1 MSLSSYISTKRM
13 NKKTRQISGFACA
26 AALAMCAAA
35 CNGTQNVSDA
45 GIPEWLESDSAEA
58 IHQRLLRDFPKTF
71 EDGAQEIIEKYEG
84 TTIDSVRAY
93 VDRKYIETMEI
104 DGQERM
110 FRKSVRNLGL
120 LNPAFNG
127 GWKHRGYNASPD
139 RISYA
144 DSIIRHSRGQLPDG
158 GAHKVKIRFS
168 IYVPYHEIL
177 RGDTL
182 RAWLPFPIESERQ
195 GEVKLLSTYPSE
207 YIVSTPQQSVHRT
220 VYLQQP
226 VEEGDTAHF
235 EYIAEFTT
243 AGSYFSPETIKRN
256 LKAYDKNS
264 EMFRKYTAF
273 DGPHYVRLDSLASA
287 IVGGETNPYAQS
299 ELVYDYIITHFP
311 WAGAREYSTIP
322 SLPLY
327 VVNEGHGDCGQV
339 ALLYISLMRTLGV
352 PARWES
358 GWMLHPG
365 EKNYHDWAE
374 VYYEGVGWVPVDVSF
389 GRYTT
394 SEDPEVIKFYSTG
407 IDSYRMA
414 TNTGVGGAFFPA
426 KRFIRSE
433 TVDSQAGEV
442 ESTKGNMFYPAWDQT
457 LEIISV
463 EPVIGKKES
472 SEPK

>member
-1 MSLSSYISTKRM
+1 MQRLHITKILSGTTCVLCLLACSQKDGRM
-13 NKKTRQISGFACA
+13 
-26 AALAMCAAA
+26 
-35 CNGTQNVSDA
+35 SDA
-45 GIPEWLESDSAEA
+45 EIPQWLEQDSAQA
-58 IHQRLLRDFPKTF
+58 IHQRLLHDFPVTF
-71 EDGAQEIIEKYEG
+71 EEGAQEIIEKYQG

-93 VDRKYIETMEI
+93 ADRKYIETMEI

-110 FRKSVRNLGL
+110 FRKAVRNLGL

-127 GWKHRGYNASPD
+127 GWKHRGYNASPQ
-139 RISYA
+139 RIAYA
-144 DSIIRHSRGQLPDG
+144 DSVIRYVKGQLPDG
-158 GAHKVKIRFS
+158 GAHRVKIRFS
-168 IYVPYHEIL
+168 IDVPYNDIL
-177 RGDTL
+177 NGDTL

-195 GEVKLLSTYPSE
+195 SDVRLLSTFPE
-207 YIVSTPQQSVHRT
+207 ENIVSRPEQSVHRT
-220 VYLQQP
+220 VYLEQP
-226 VEEGDTAHF
+226 VAEGDTAHF
-235 EYIAEFTT
+235 EYVAEFTT
-243 AGSYFSPETIKRN
+243 HGKYFSPESIKKK
-256 LKAYDKNS
+256 LKPYTKESEAY
-264 EMFRKYTAF
+264 RKYTAF
-273 DGPHYVRLDSLASA
+273 DGPHYIQLDSLARE
-287 IVGGETNPYAQS
+287 IVGDETNPYAQS
-299 ELVYDYIITHFP
+299 ELVYDYIINHFP

-322 SLPLY
+322 CLPEY
-327 VVNEGHGDCGQV
+327 VVREGHGDCGQV

-394 SEDPEVIKFYSTG
+394 SADPAIQKFYSTG

-426 KRFIRSE
+426 KRYIRSE

-442 ESTKGNMFYPAWDQT
+442 ECSKGNMFYPAWDQT

-463 EPVIGKKES
+463 EPVSDPHTI
-472 SEPK
+472 

>member
-1 MSLSSYISTKRM
+1 MQTIHITKTISM
-13 NKKTRQISGFACA
+13 AACA
-26 AALAMCAAA
+26 LSLLACSRKDGRTA
-35 CNGTQNVSDA
+35 DA
-45 GIPEWLESDSAEA
+45 EIPQWLEQDSAQA
-58 IHQRLLRDFPKTF
+58 IHQRLLHDFPVTF
-71 EDGAQEIIEKYEG
+71 EEGAQEIIEKYPG

-93 VDRKYIETMEI
+93 VERKYIETMEI

-127 GWKHRGYNASPD
+127 GWKHRGYNASAQ
-139 RISYA
+139 RIAYA
-144 DSIIRHSRGQLPDG
+144 DSVVRYIKGQLPDG
-158 GAHKVKIRFS
+158 GAHRVKIRFS
-168 IYVPYHEIL
+168 IDVPYDEIL
-177 RGDTL
+177 SGDTL

-195 GEVKLLSTYPSE
+195 DDVRLISTFPAE
-207 YIVSTPQQSVHRT
+207 NTVSRPDQSVHRT

-226 VEEGDTAHF
+226 VAEGDTAHF
-235 EYIAEFTT
+235 EYVAEFTT
-243 AGSYFSPETIKRN
+243 HGKYFSPESIKKK
-256 LKAYDKNS
+256 LKSYNTES
-264 EMFRKYTAF
+264 ETYRKYTAF
-273 DGPHYVRLDSLASA
+273 DGPHYVRLDSLAKK
-287 IVGGETNPYAQS
+287 IVGNETNPYAQS
-299 ELVYDYIITHFP
+299 ELVYDYIINHYP

-322 SLPLY
+322 CLPEY
-327 VVNEGHGDCGQV
+327 VVTEGHGDCGQV

-394 SEDPEVIKFYSTG
+394 SPDPAIQKFYSTG

-414 TNTGVGGAFFPA
+414 TNTGVCGAFFPA
-426 KRFIRSE
+426 KRYIRSE

-442 ESTKGNMFYPAWDQT
+442 ECSKGNLFYPAWDQT

-463 EPVIGKKES
+463 EPVGN
-472 SEPK
+472 PQTL